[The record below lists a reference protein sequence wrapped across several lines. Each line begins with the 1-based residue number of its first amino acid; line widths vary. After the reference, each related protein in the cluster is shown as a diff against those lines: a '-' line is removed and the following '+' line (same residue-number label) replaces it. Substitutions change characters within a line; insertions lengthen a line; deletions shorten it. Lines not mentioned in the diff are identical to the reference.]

1 MRYRKLLR
9 VIMVIALLFVLSHS
23 LCLAGLLSIKGSSME
38 PTIKNRDKVWLS
50 NYAKETNPTRGDII
64 AFTGEKE
71 SISLKRVIGLPSETV
86 VIKKGIV
93 YIVNQVDPQGENL
106 DEPYL
111 APGTVT
117 GPDGEFSVPD
127 GRYFVL
133 GDKRGASLGLPGH
146 RLYPA

>member
-1 MRYRKLLR
+1 
-9 VIMVIALLFVLSHS
+9 
-23 LCLAGLLSIKGSSME
+23 ME
-38 PTIKNRDKVWLS
+38 PTIKNGDKVWLS
-50 NYAKETNPTRGDII
+50 NYAKGTSPERGDII

-71 SISLKRVIGLPSETV
+71 SISLKRVVGLPSETV
-86 VIKKGIV
+86 VIKGGIV
-93 YIVNQVDPQGENL
+93 CIVTQAKPQGEKL

-133 GDKRGASLGLPGH
+133 GDKRGSSLDSRAIGCITRENVIGKVTKIF
-146 RLYPA
+146 